1 MPRRFIADLGHQE
14 NIDQIFLASQK
25 QLRPNRN
32 GNLYLQVDL
41 ADRSGSINA
50 RMWNAQ
56 EADYRSFE
64 DGDLVHVEGATQIYQ
79 GGLQLIATSICKAR
93 PEEVDL
99 ADFMCLTPGD
109 IDRLALRLAEMLRS
123 MQDLPLRNLA
133 ECFLTDDQFMQR
145 LAKSPAGIK
154 NHHAYPG
161 GLLEHVVNLM
171 EVADSVAGH
180 YPILNRDLLLMG
192 VFLHD
197 IGKVEELSSDHG
209 FAYTDAGQLLG
220 HIILAISMLDAKL
233 VQAEELAGEPL
244 PEETVLRLKH
254 MIVSHHGEYEFGAP
268 KLPMTLEAIAL
279 HQLDNLDAK
288 LHNFQQLMRD
298 DANLDSPW
306 TQYHQNLGR
315 KLFKGRAEAT
325 ERVGGQQ

>member
-1 MPRRFIADLGHQE
+1 MPRRFVSDLGQQE
-14 NIDQIFLASQK
+14 NIDQVFMAAQK
-25 QLRPNRN
+25 QMRPNRN
-32 GNLYLQVDL
+32 GNLYLQVEL
-41 ADRSGSINA
+41 TDRTGAISA
-50 RMWNAQ
+50 RMWNASD
-56 EADYRSFE
+56 ADYRGFE
-64 DGDLVHVEGATQIYQ
+64 DGDLVRVEGATQLFQ

-93 PEEVDL
+93 HDEVDL
-99 ADFMCLTPGD
+99 ADFMCLTPAD

-133 ECFLTDDQFMQR
+133 ECLLTDDEFMQR
-145 LAKSPAGIK
+145 LARSPAGIK

-197 IGKVEELSSDHG
+197 IGKVEELSSERG

-220 HIILAISMLDAKL
+220 HVVLAISMLDKKL
-233 VQAEELAGEPL
+233 AQAEELLGEPL
-244 PEETVLRLKH
+244 PQETILRLKH
-254 MIVSHHGEYEFGAP
+254 MIISHHGEYEYGAP
-268 KLPMTLEAIAL
+268 KLPMTLEAVAL

-288 LHNFQQLMRD
+288 LHNFHQLMRD
-298 DANLDSPW
+298 DANLDSSW
-306 TQYHQNLGR
+306 TQYHQTLGR
-315 KLFKGRAEAT
+315 KLFKGRAEVPQRAD
-325 ERVGGQQ
+325 EH

>member
-41 ADRSGSINA
+41 ADRTGSISA

-56 EADYRSFE
+56 DADYRSFE

-99 ADFMCLTPGD
+99 ADFMCLTPSD
-109 IDRLALRLAEMLRS
+109 IDRLALRLSEMLRS

-133 ECFLTDDQFMQR
+133 ECFLTDDGFMER
-145 LAKSPAGIK
+145 LVRSPAGIK

-171 EVADSVAGH
+171 EVADSVAGD
-180 YPILNRDLLLMG
+180 YPIANRDLLLMG
-192 VFLHD
+192 VLLHD
-197 IGKVEELSSDHG
+197 IGKVEGLSSEHG
-209 FAYTDAGQLLG
+209 FAYTDAGQLSG
-220 HIILAISMLDAKL
+220 HVILAISMLDAKL
-233 VQAEELAGEPL
+233 ARAEALAGERL

-315 KLFKGRAEAT
+315 KLFKGRVEA